1 MPLTLWT
8 GFRTCQLEMGIR
20 LRILWFAHISL
31 QIIFPLTP
39 ALLCPP
45 GRAGVSTEQG
55 GAGEWS
61 EVEYAESN
69 MRKSA
74 CPPLLPIR
82 AREVIVFLKTK
93 PRTRAA
99 QGRCA
104 VPGDQVDQRYQQIQR
119 RRSLD
124 QHSLVTMW
132 RGSLCTTL

>member
-1 MPLTLWT
+1 M
-8 GFRTCQLEMGIR
+8 
-20 LRILWFAHISL
+20 
-31 QIIFPLTP
+31 
-39 ALLCPP
+39 
-45 GRAGVSTEQG
+45 
-55 GAGEWS
+55 
-61 EVEYAESN
+61 EYAESN

-104 VPGDQVDQRYQQIQR
+104 VPDDQVDQRYQQIQR

-132 RGSLCTTL
+132 RGSFCTTLWNNDFFISGFVGTNHLLIRMAKLASSPSCLWE

>member
-1 MPLTLWT
+1 M
-8 GFRTCQLEMGIR
+8 
-20 LRILWFAHISL
+20 
-31 QIIFPLTP
+31 
-39 ALLCPP
+39 
-45 GRAGVSTEQG
+45 
-55 GAGEWS
+55 
-61 EVEYAESN
+61 EYAESN

-104 VPGDQVDQRYQQIQR
+104 VPDDQVDQRYQQIQR

-132 RGSLCTTL
+132 RGSLCTTLRNNDFFISGFVGTNHLLTRMAKLASSPSCLWE